1 MSNAD
6 EQGEQRE
13 VLSSLP
19 RSRRQRPSARREAAR
34 AARSKPGPA
43 AKAGKTAGK
52 GASAGTAKPR
62 ASAKPR
68 AVAKAGAASGRTGRT
83 KAKAKATAK
92 PRASH
97 KPRVTTKVPAAV
109 PPAGKGAA
117 PRAAKTPAVPAA
129 GWATPRHG
137 GSADPGA
144 AIAGLVRGI
153 LKRLPI

>member
-34 AARSKPGPA
+34 AARSKTGPA
-43 AKAGKTAGK
+43 AKP
-52 GASAGTAKPR
+52 GTA
-62 ASAKPR
+62 AAKPGTSAR
-68 AVAKAGAASGRTGRT
+68 AHAAARPGGPAKAQAGRGAAAGAKPKT
-83 KAKAKATAK
+83 KAKATAK
-92 PRASH
+92 PRAAA
-97 KPRVTTKVPAAV
+97 KPRVTTRVQTAVPA
-109 PPAGKGAA
+109 GGRGAA
-117 PRAAKTPAVPAA
+117 PRPAKEPAVPAA

-137 GSADPGA
+137 GSADPGS
-144 AIAGLVRGI
+144 AIADLVRGI